1 MQKTNEAIFEHDLQQ
16 AERYAAELP
25 SLEFGLK
32 SVEHLPFD
40 RLNVFT
46 QTRKAFYEEDLEE
59 LVRSIES
66 LDEAGRPRNELLHP
80 PFVNILDR
88 ASAEKYLIELNAC
101 HKTDHRLDEAV
112 PLHDGRYAIV
122 VAGHRRRLAIGRI
135 IARQHADPT
144 TSTVASN
151 VAYNLEFAEAL
162 RIQIEE
168 NTHLQL
174 PVYEIARAIQATYRY
189 GVERGDFTSVADCVK
204 ALPFGEEK
212 VRSALRFCEM
222 SEFVQNTVEDGRI
235 GYGVAVALYPAMLR
249 LRQKYADL
257 PPEEAEEVVQHSI
270 QTWVLRAIENEWS
283 RTIVARQVAEMIE
296 SMKKEAAFDMKLFE
310 FDDVAAARQQR
321 QQAYRELF
329 TGGLSRMRAFVGLAA
344 QAELFKSLPLEH
356 QEAILEELD
365 EFRMKLGSIAIRAE
379 EPQLFA

>member
-1 MQKTNEAIFEHDLQQ
+1 MQQTNETIYEHDPLL
-16 AERYAAELP
+16 AEQHPATWQ

-46 QTRKAFYEEDLEE
+46 QTRKTFYEEDLEE

-66 LDEAGRPRNELLHP
+66 LDEHGHPRNELLHP
-80 PFVNILDR
+80 PFVNIMDR
-88 ASAEKYLIELNAC
+88 PTAEKYLVELNAC
-101 HKTDHRLDEAV
+101 HKTAHTLDEAV
-112 PLHDGRYAIV
+112 PLDDGRYAIV

-135 IARQHADPT
+135 IAKQHADPA

-151 VAYNLEFAEAL
+151 VAYNLNFAEAL

-189 GVERGDFTSVADCVK
+189 GVERGEFKSVADCVQ

-212 VRSALRFCEM
+212 VRNALRFCEM
-222 SEFVQNTVEDGRI
+222 SEFVQNAVEDGRI
-235 GYGVAVALYPAMLR
+235 GYGVAVALHPAMLR
-249 LRQKYADL
+249 LRQKYSHLA
-257 PPEEAEEVVQHSI
+257 PGSAEEIVQHSI

-283 RTIVARQVAEMIE
+283 RNIVAKQVTEMIE

-310 FDDVAAARQQR
+310 FDDVAAARHQR

-329 TGGLSRMRAFVGLAA
+329 TGGLTRMRAFVSLAN
-344 QAELFKSLPLEH
+344 QAELFRSLPLEH
-356 QEAILEELD
+356 QEAILGELD
-365 EFRMKLGSIAIRAE
+365 EFRMKLGSIAVRAE
-379 EPQLFA
+379 EPHLFE

>member
-1 MQKTNEAIFEHDLQQ
+1 MQKTNESIIEHEPFT
-16 AERYAAELP
+16 AESGHDALL
-25 SLEFGLK
+25 SLEFGLR
-32 SVEHLPFD
+32 SVEQLPYD

-46 QTRKAFYEEDLEE
+46 QTRKTFYEEDLEE

-66 LDEAGRPRNELLHP
+66 VDQDGRPRNELLHP

-88 ASAEKYLIELNAC
+88 SAAEKYLVELNAC
-101 HKTDHRLDEAV
+101 HKTAHALEEATPLD
-112 PLHDGRYAIV
+112 DGRYAVV

-135 IARQHADPT
+135 IAKQHADPA
-144 TSTVASN
+144 TSTVACN
-151 VAYNLEFAEAL
+151 VAYDLGFAEAL

-174 PVYEIARAIQATYRY
+174 PVYEVARAIQATYRY

-212 VRSALRFCEM
+212 VRNALRFCEM
-222 SEFVQNTVEDGRI
+222 SEFVQNAVEDGRI
-235 GYGVAVALYPAMLR
+235 GYGVAVALYPAMQG

-257 PPEEAEEVVQHSI
+257 PPDEMEEVVQHSI

-283 RTIVARQVAEMIE
+283 RTVVVKQVAEIIA
-296 SMKKEAAFDMKLFE
+296 SIKKEFAFDMQLFE

-329 TGGLSRMRAFVGLAA
+329 TGGLSRMRAFVGLAS
-344 QAELFKSLPLEH
+344 QAELFKSLPVEH
-356 QEAILEELD
+356 QEAVLEELD
-365 EFRMKLGSIAIRAE
+365 EFRTKLGSIALRSE
-379 EPQLFA
+379 EPRLFG